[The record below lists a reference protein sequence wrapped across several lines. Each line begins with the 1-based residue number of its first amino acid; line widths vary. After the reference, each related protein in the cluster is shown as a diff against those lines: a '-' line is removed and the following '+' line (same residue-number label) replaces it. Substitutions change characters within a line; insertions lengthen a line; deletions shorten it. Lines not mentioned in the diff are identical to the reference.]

1 MCIKING
8 EKVKRQKRYVQ
19 SILQADFYGRDP
31 FFGARKL
38 ASKELKKRNFV
49 E

>member
-1 MCIKING
+1 M
-8 EKVKRQKRYVQ
+8 VKKWKDKKRYVQ

-38 ASKELKKRNFV
+38 ASKEIKKRNFV